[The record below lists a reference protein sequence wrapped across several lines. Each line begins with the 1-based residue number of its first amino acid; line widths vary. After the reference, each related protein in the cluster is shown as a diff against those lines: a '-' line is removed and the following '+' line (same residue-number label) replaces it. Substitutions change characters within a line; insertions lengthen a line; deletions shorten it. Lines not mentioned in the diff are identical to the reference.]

1 MIHLFEMNVMVNSE
15 RSIGKNQVKIQSG
28 EMWNIPVVLMSQEER
43 GFLLWKSVSEMLA
56 FTKVWTM
63 ATGVEEIKL
72 LMTKQAI
79 LCFSIDIYKAKSEWN
94 EIAE

>member
-43 GFLLWKSVSEMLA
+43 GFLL
-56 FTKVWTM
+56 
-63 ATGVEEIKL
+63 
-72 LMTKQAI
+72 
-79 LCFSIDIYKAKSEWN
+79 
-94 EIAE
+94 